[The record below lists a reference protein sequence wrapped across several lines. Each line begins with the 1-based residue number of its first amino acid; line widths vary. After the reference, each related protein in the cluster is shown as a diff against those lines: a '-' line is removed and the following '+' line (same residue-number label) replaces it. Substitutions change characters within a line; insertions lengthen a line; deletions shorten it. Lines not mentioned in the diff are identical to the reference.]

1 MVETYEQ
8 FLTAIELEVIEVE
21 RNVQHN
27 PSTKVIE
34 YLNLLSRQINILRRH
49 FWHARHVINYH
60 IYMEE
65 DTDDVKYLKIVYDD
79 INQLIEMIQSYQ
91 GTINST
97 RDTFSKSISLQTND
111 VMRILTIFSTIV
123 LPLSLLTNV
132 LDIEGFDLNKL
143 NDLPKYFSFLVIM
156 IVLVTG
162 ISLAIFWKKDG
173 YSIKKRQLL
182 MIKILTII
190 NSKTIGNY
198 I

>member
-1 MVETYEQ
+1 
-8 FLTAIELEVIEVE
+8 
-21 RNVQHN
+21 
-27 PSTKVIE
+27 
-34 YLNLLSRQINILRRH
+34 
-49 FWHARHVINYH
+49 
-60 IYMEE
+60 
-65 DTDDVKYLKIVYDD
+65 
-79 INQLIEMIQSYQ
+79 MIQSYQ

-97 RDTFSKSISLQTND
+97 RDTFSNSISLQTND

>member
-1 MVETYEQ
+1 
-8 FLTAIELEVIEVE
+8 
-21 RNVQHN
+21 
-27 PSTKVIE
+27 
-34 YLNLLSRQINILRRH
+34 
-49 FWHARHVINYH
+49 
-60 IYMEE
+60 MEE

-97 RDTFSKSISLQTND
+97 RDTFSNSISLQTND

>member
-1 MVETYEQ
+1 
-8 FLTAIELEVIEVE
+8 
-21 RNVQHN
+21 
-27 PSTKVIE
+27 
-34 YLNLLSRQINILRRH
+34 
-49 FWHARHVINYH
+49 
-60 IYMEE
+60 MEE
-65 DTDDVKYLKIVYDD
+65 DKDDIKYLKIVYDD

-97 RDTFSKSISLQTND
+97 RDTFSNSISLQTND

>member
-1 MVETYEQ
+1 
-8 FLTAIELEVIEVE
+8 
-21 RNVQHN
+21 
-27 PSTKVIE
+27 
-34 YLNLLSRQINILRRH
+34 
-49 FWHARHVINYH
+49 
-60 IYMEE
+60 MEE

-97 RDTFSKSISLQTND
+97 RDTFSNSISLQTND

-132 LDIEGFDLNKL
+132 LDIKGFDLNKL

>member
-1 MVETYEQ
+1 
-8 FLTAIELEVIEVE
+8 
-21 RNVQHN
+21 
-27 PSTKVIE
+27 
-34 YLNLLSRQINILRRH
+34 
-49 FWHARHVINYH
+49 
-60 IYMEE
+60 MEE

-97 RDTFSKSISLQTND
+97 RDTFSSSISLQTND

>member
-1 MVETYEQ
+1 
-8 FLTAIELEVIEVE
+8 
-21 RNVQHN
+21 
-27 PSTKVIE
+27 
-34 YLNLLSRQINILRRH
+34 
-49 FWHARHVINYH
+49 
-60 IYMEE
+60 MEE

-79 INQLIEMIQSYQ
+79 INQLIEMIQSYR

-97 RDTFSKSISLQTND
+97 RDTFSNSISLQTND

>member
-1 MVETYEQ
+1 
-8 FLTAIELEVIEVE
+8 
-21 RNVQHN
+21 
-27 PSTKVIE
+27 
-34 YLNLLSRQINILRRH
+34 
-49 FWHARHVINYH
+49 
-60 IYMEE
+60 MEE

-97 RDTFSKSISLQTND
+97 RDTFSNSISLQTND

-132 LDIEGFDLNKL
+132 LDIKGFDLNKL
-143 NDLPKYFSFLVIM
+143 NDLSKYFSFLVIM

>member
-1 MVETYEQ
+1 
-8 FLTAIELEVIEVE
+8 
-21 RNVQHN
+21 
-27 PSTKVIE
+27 
-34 YLNLLSRQINILRRH
+34 
-49 FWHARHVINYH
+49 
-60 IYMEE
+60 MEE

-97 RDTFSKSISLQTND
+97 RDTFSNSISLQTND

-143 NDLPKYFSFLVIM
+143 NDLSKYFSFLVIM

>member
-1 MVETYEQ
+1 
-8 FLTAIELEVIEVE
+8 
-21 RNVQHN
+21 
-27 PSTKVIE
+27 
-34 YLNLLSRQINILRRH
+34 
-49 FWHARHVINYH
+49 
-60 IYMEE
+60 
-65 DTDDVKYLKIVYDD
+65 
-79 INQLIEMIQSYQ
+79 
-91 GTINST
+91 
-97 RDTFSKSISLQTND
+97 LQTND

>member
-1 MVETYEQ
+1 
-8 FLTAIELEVIEVE
+8 
-21 RNVQHN
+21 
-27 PSTKVIE
+27 
-34 YLNLLSRQINILRRH
+34 
-49 FWHARHVINYH
+49 
-60 IYMEE
+60 MEE

-97 RDTFSKSISLQTND
+97 RDTFSNSISLQTND

-190 NSKTIGNY
+190 NNKTIGNY